1 MSKKI
6 ICIVGLGYVGLPLS
20 YLCLEKG
27 LKVYGLDVD
36 KEKIL
41 AINRGEPPIQDQSF
55 IKYLKKSKD
64 KLEATTDPEIIKKS
78 DIVIVCVP
86 TPVDDN
92 NYPDLGPL
100 KSAVKTVSK
109 HIREGQLVIIE
120 STMNPGVTNEVVKT
134 LLEKSGLKAGKDFY
148 LSHCPERIDPG
159 NKKWTIKNIPR
170 VFGSISQKGADR
182 TKEFYQSILEAEVT
196 RVSNIET
203 AEAIKVVENT
213 FRDVNI
219 ALVNELAKSFDIMG
233 INIVEVIK
241 GAATKPYAF
250 MPHYPGCGVGGH
262 CIPVDPYYLIER
274 GKKEGFEHSFLSLAR
289 SINNSMPSYTIE
301 RVVEGLNEIK
311 KSVKGINIAVLGLA
325 YKSEIDDMRGSPAIE
340 IIDGLKKMG
349 ANITIYD
356 PYILEKS
363 TVQNLESAS

>member
-120 STMNPGVTNEVVKT
+120 STVNPGVTNEVVKT
-134 LLEKSGLKAGKDFY
+134 ILEKSGLKAGKDFY

-213 FRDVNI
+213 FRD
-219 ALVNELAKSFDIMG
+219 LKS
-233 INIVEVIK
+233 
-241 GAATKPYAF
+241 
-250 MPHYPGCGVGGH
+250 
-262 CIPVDPYYLIER
+262 
-274 GKKEGFEHSFLSLAR
+274 
-289 SINNSMPSYTIE
+289 
-301 RVVEGLNEIK
+301 
-311 KSVKGINIAVLGLA
+311 
-325 YKSEIDDMRGSPAIE
+325 
-340 IIDGLKKMG
+340 
-349 ANITIYD
+349 
-356 PYILEKS
+356 
-363 TVQNLESAS
+363 